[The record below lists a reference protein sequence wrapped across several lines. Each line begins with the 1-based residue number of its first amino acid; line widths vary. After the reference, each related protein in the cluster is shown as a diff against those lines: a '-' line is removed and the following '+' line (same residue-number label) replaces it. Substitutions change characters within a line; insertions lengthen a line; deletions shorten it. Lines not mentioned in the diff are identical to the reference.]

1 MKVLI
6 VDDEPIV
13 RKVLKTMICWEDY
26 GLQWGGEA
34 FDGLD
39 AWELLQREPMD
50 LIVTDILMPRMDG
63 LELVKRLRQ
72 DQADAAVVVLSCLDD
87 FSYVKE
93 AMKQGAHDYILKPTM
108 EPEQLAEILMEAKEA
123 LLTQRKENEQRE
135 QLQRQL
141 QMSQQAQWG
150 MRLQKCWISGQ
161 QDVELEQAWF
171 QDDRVLTSCMIQFTM
186 DSHLSVL
193 GWHWPDALAYVSLSD
208 QRTLL
213 IYEHNE
219 TDRTRQTV
227 ETLTEQ
233 FGLGQECY
241 CVTEITNIQSADQL
255 NNLVEQHELVRHC
268 MFYEGKSTGK
278 LGAPSYGAVYPGI
291 NGVLP
296 VEEKSNLL
304 RAISGHNEE
313 AMNYWARQITAH
325 LEQNRPSVDQAYSFI
340 YELLG
345 LAAAFVRQ
353 QTDAELEQYER
364 QYVSSAAV
372 QSHLH
377 LQSLAAWFIEA
388 VTELAA
394 VLQSNGQLSSRN
406 PFVRKAMSF
415 MRQQYHLQIST
426 SDIADHV
433 KLSRSYLSDL
443 YSKETGESLIE
454 TLTNI
459 RIQEAK
465 RLLRHSE
472 QKVYEIAEAV
482 GFIDPKTFAKTFKK
496 IVGCSPKEYEE
507 QNK

>member
-34 FDGLD
+34 YDGLD
-39 AWELLQREPMD
+39 AWEILQREPID

-72 DQADAAVVVLSCLDD
+72 ANADAAVVVLSCLDD

-108 EPEQLAEILMEAKEA
+108 EPEQLAEILVEAKEA
-123 LLTQRKENEQRE
+123 LMAQRKENEHRE
-135 QLQRQL
+135 QLQRQVQL
-141 QMSQQAQWG
+141 SQQAQWG
-150 MRLQKCWISGQ
+150 MRLQKVWISGQ
-161 QDVELEQAWF
+161 WDADLEQEWF
-171 QDDRVLTSCMIQFTM
+171 QAERVLSSCMIQFTM

-193 GWHWPDALAYVSLSD
+193 GWQWPDALAYVSLNE

-213 IYEHNE
+213 IYEHNGTNRAE
-219 TDRTRQTV
+219 QV
-227 ETLTEQ
+227 EDTLTEQ
-233 FGLGQECY
+233 FSLGRESF
-241 CVTEITNIQSADQL
+241 CVTEIKDIHNEEQLLELIQ
-255 NNLVEQHELVRHC
+255 QHELVRHGL
-268 MFYEGKSTGK
+268 FYEGNSSGLSRWSTID
-278 LGAPSYGAVYPGI
+278 PSSLER
-291 NGVLP
+291 NGMLP
-296 VEEKSNLL
+296 VEEKQNLL
-304 RAISGHNEE
+304 RAISGMNEE
-313 AMNYWARQITAH
+313 AMNYWSKQIAAQ
-325 LEQNRPSVDQAYSFI
+325 LEQNRPSVDQTYSFI

-345 LAAAFVRQ
+345 LAAAFARQ
-353 QTDAELEQYER
+353 QTDAELEQFER
-364 QYVSSAAV
+364 QYVSSSSV
-372 QSHLH
+372 QSCLDM
-377 LQSLAAWFIEA
+377 QSLGAWFIDA
-388 VTELAA
+388 VSELAN
-394 VLQSNGQLSSRN
+394 LLHSNGQLTSRN
-406 PFVRKAMSF
+406 PFVQKAMSF

-426 SDIADHV
+426 SDIAEHV

-465 RLLRHSE
+465 RLLRQSE